1 VTRPEQPST
10 GPRRSLTRADVVAA
24 AIRLLDEG
32 GIEALS
38 MRRLATALGTGAS
51 TLYWHVR
58 DKDQLLALILD
69 ETIAAVSS
77 PSDGTW
83 RERLT
88 ALLEAARLALVA
100 RPALVPVVLGARW
113 DIGHHALRVADSALG
128 LLAESK
134 IPQENI
140 ADAYFLLLH
149 YTMGAVEAEAH
160 ARWNSTYAQEARRQ
174 QASTVDG
181 TDLDEYQN
189 LLSHGPE
196 TTPANMAERF
206 RFGVDTILDGLTGP
220 SAVGLESP

>member
-1 VTRPEQPST
+1 MPATRPLQPST
-10 GPRRSLTRADVVAA
+10 GRTTLTRDDVVAA
-24 AIRLLDEG
+24 ATRLLDEG

-69 ETIAAVSS
+69 DTIAEVLA

-83 RERLT
+83 RERLV
-88 ALLEAARLALVA
+88 ALLEAARLALVP
-100 RPALVPVVLGARW
+100 RPVLVPVILRARW

-128 LLAESK
+128 LLSESS
-134 IPQENI
+134 IAPEHI

-160 ARWNSTYAQEARRQ
+160 ARWNATYAQEAQRQ
-174 QASTVDG
+174 EVSPVDG
-181 TDLDEYQN
+181 TPLDEYDN

-206 RFGVDTILDGLTGP
+206 RFGVNTILDGLARPT
-220 SAVGLESP
+220 